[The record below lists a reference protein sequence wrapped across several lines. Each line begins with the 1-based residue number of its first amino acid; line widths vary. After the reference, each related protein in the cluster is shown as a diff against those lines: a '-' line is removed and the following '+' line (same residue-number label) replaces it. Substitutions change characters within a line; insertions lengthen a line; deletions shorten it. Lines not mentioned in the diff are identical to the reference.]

1 MFLETD
7 GTSVGRLN
15 LPLELILFLPP
26 LPFADSPSV
35 PRDSQILSSKCQF
48 SVPTRFVRPIKYPS
62 ICRKF
67 VYNSQSSK
75 AGRDRAQTG
84 AQYWESAL

>member
-1 MFLETD
+1 MLQQLIIAILLETD

-15 LPLELILFLPP
+15 LPLELILFSSP

-35 PRDSQILSSKCQF
+35 P
-48 SVPTRFVRPIKYPS
+48 THFVRPIKYPS